1 MTTDVISL
9 TAHDGHQLQA
19 CVARPEGIYK
29 DAPKGGIVVI
39 QEIFGLTNH
48 IRSMV
53 EKFAAEGYL
62 AIAPAMFD
70 RVKSDIVL
78 DYSDFDTARETMAKL
93 DREQSISDI
102 QAAAEYVRSAGKVG
116 IIGFCWGGAMADL
129 SACNGLAD
137 VGVSYYG
144 RMTVE
149 WLDLQPTC
157 PMLYHYGD
165 RDALIPAQIV
175 EKIQRKRKGK
185 VYTWGSADH
194 GFLCEDRPQYHK
206 ASARQSMEITLDF
219 LQEHLQS

>member
-1 MTTDVISL
+1 MTTEIISL
-9 TAHDGHQLQA
+9 KTDDGHELQA
-19 CVARPEGIYK
+19 YVAHPEGE
-29 DAPKGGIVVI
+29 AKGGIVVI

-48 IRSMV
+48 IRNMA

-70 RVKSDIVL
+70 RVKPEIVL
-78 DYSDFDTARETMAKL
+78 DYSDFDTARETMGKL
-93 DREQSISDI
+93 DRDQSVNDI
-102 QAAAEYVRSAGKVG
+102 KAAVEYVRPAGKVG
-116 IIGFCWGGAMADL
+116 VIGFCWGGAMADL
-129 SACNGLAD
+129 TACNGLVDA
-137 VGVSYYG
+137 GVSYYG
-144 RMTVE
+144 RMTME
-149 WLDLQPTC
+149 WLDQQPSC

-165 RDALIPAQIV
+165 RDALIPAEII

-206 ASARQSMEITLDF
+206 ASAIRSMEITLNF

>member
-1 MTTDVISL
+1 MTTEIINLKAD
-9 TAHDGHQLQA
+9 DGHELQA
-19 CVARPEGIYK
+19 CIARPEGE
-29 DAPKGGIVVI
+29 AKGGIVVI
-39 QEIFGLTNH
+39 QEIFGLTKH
-48 IRSMV
+48 ISGMV

-70 RVKSDIVL
+70 RVKPGVVL

-93 DREQSISDI
+93 DRDQSISDI
-102 QAAAEYVRSAGKVG
+102 RSAAEYVRSAGKVG
-116 IIGFCWGGAMADL
+116 VIGFCWGGAMADL

-165 RDALIPAQIV
+165 RDQLIPAQTV
-175 EKIQRKRKGK
+175 EQIQRKRKAK
-185 VYTWGSADH
+185 VCVWGSADH

-206 ASARQSMEITLDF
+206 ASASNSMEITLDF
-219 LQEHLQS
+219 LKEHLQG